1 MKRLLSI
8 ATLYP
13 NADNPRFGIFV
24 EKQMEALAARG
35 DWDVTVLN
43 PLGIPPLAWGRYAG
57 VKALCGREER
67 QPHLTVYRFPFTLIP
82 RLGAPFN
89 PAFIIRAALP
99 LAKRLH
105 AEKPFD
111 AVDAQFL
118 YPDAP
123 AAAAI
128 ASALNLPLSVKARG
142 ADVHFWGRKPY
153 AKKAIL
159 RAAKQAQTRLA
170 VCDALADDFANLGI
184 ERTRI
189 FTHYTGLDH
198 SVFHPIARQEARD
211 RLNIRF
217 GIRLPPTYTPTA
229 VLATTGALIPRK
241 GQGYAI
247 KALALL
253 PGAKL
258 LLAGK
263 GEDENRLKR
272 LAFEHG
278 LADRVHFLGSLAPDA
293 LAEVLSAANVMVL
306 PSSSEGLANAWVE
319 ALACGTPLVIT
330 DAGGAR
336 EIVTSPEAGRIVERC
351 PKAIARAVQD
361 IVSNQPA
368 QSKVAAC
375 AARFSWEENASQLA
389 AYYERLT
396 QPMERRLTG
405 EP

>member
-1 MKRLLSI
+1 MVGRCGNVGSQIVKRLLSI

-128 ASALNLPLSVKARG
+128 ASALNLPLAVKARG
-142 ADVHFWGRKPY
+142 ADVHFWGQNPTRRKPFC
-153 AKKAIL
+153 ALPDKRK
-159 RAAKQAQTRLA
+159 RASRC
-170 VCDALADDFANLGI
+170 VMPW
-184 ERTRI
+184 RTTLPIWVSSGRVFSPI
-189 FTHYTGLDH
+189 TPGWITACFT
-198 SVFHPIARQEARD
+198 P
-211 RLNIRF
+211 
-217 GIRLPPTYTPTA
+217 
-229 VLATTGALIPRK
+229 
-241 GQGYAI
+241 
-247 KALALL
+247 
-253 PGAKL
+253 
-258 LLAGK
+258 
-263 GEDENRLKR
+263 
-272 LAFEHG
+272 
-278 LADRVHFLGSLAPDA
+278 
-293 LAEVLSAANVMVL
+293 
-306 PSSSEGLANAWVE
+306 
-319 ALACGTPLVIT
+319 
-330 DAGGAR
+330 
-336 EIVTSPEAGRIVERC
+336 
-351 PKAIARAVQD
+351 
-361 IVSNQPA
+361 
-368 QSKVAAC
+368 
-375 AARFSWEENASQLA
+375 
-389 AYYERLT
+389 
-396 QPMERRLTG
+396 
-405 EP
+405 